1 MYNQRHTN
9 KTFFENHFL
18 LELAVERREQNDKIL
33 DNAIHLIFFLIKNF
47 LKTLWDLSVVFQNNR
62 WLLQGQKPF
71 FHQ

>member
-1 MYNQRHTN
+1 MYNQKHTN

-47 LKTLWDLSVVFQNNR
+47 QKKIFVSKIEKILNLSFKQIF
-62 WLLQGQKPF
+62 L
-71 FHQ
+71 